1 MDAYLS
7 VYSLSLLTRALLTC
21 VFLKSTSIHRA
32 THTRNNFWMNG
43 LWDEW
48 LYCMLAKKLHAQILV
63 NSFILNNTC
72 AKKYRSMCVR
82 INVYV
87 SNPNFWLMNESFYP
101 LDGVEIHEHGVLLM
115 NSGFVIRK
123 SQGHYCVQRNGSL
136 SLLSSWKWAWSSLLL
151 KWWLPL
157 WISCFENRLT
167 SCFSDLIL
175 FCK

>member
-1 MDAYLS
+1 MLTHPVFFIFHSKQHSRIVQMDAYLS
-7 VYSLSLLTRALLTC
+7 VYSLSLPTRALLTC

-48 LYCMLAKKLHAQILV
+48 LYCMLAKKVHAQILV

-136 SLLSSWKWAWSSLLL
+136 SSACSALGNGHGAA
-151 KWWLPL
+151 
-157 WISCFENRLT
+157 CF
-167 SCFSDLIL
+167 
-175 FCK
+175 